1 MQAVILAGGMG
12 TRLAEETKS
21 QPKPMVKIGSRP
33 ILWHI
38 MRRYALYGVEDFV
51 ICCGYKGHMVK
62 EYFLDYH
69 HANTDID
76 IHMDTGE
83 FSCRGQEV
91 EDWHVTLASTGLQTL
106 TAGRVLKIRPYVGG
120 EFFLTYG
127 DGVGD
132 IDIDALAE
140 CHRRSGKALTI
151 TVTKP
156 AGRFGAV
163 ELDEATGEVHGFREK
178 ARADQFYV
186 NAGFMMCSPRVF
198 DFLGDGS
205 EMLERGPFGRLVAA
219 GEMSAYIHKGFW
231 SPMDNT
237 HDREY
242 LRECVET
249 GRAVWL
255 KKERS

>member
-91 EDWHVTLASTGLQTL
+91 EDWHVTLASTGLHTL

-219 GEMSAYIHKGFW
+219 GEMNAYIHKGFW

-255 KKERS
+255 KKERP

>member
-38 MRRYALYGVEDFV
+38 MRRYALYGVEDLV

-91 EDWHVTLASTGLQTL
+91 EDWHVTLASTGLHTL

-219 GEMSAYIHKGFW
+219 GEMNAYIHKGFW

>member
-1 MQAVILAGGMG
+1 
-12 TRLAEETKS
+12 
-21 QPKPMVKIGSRP
+21 
-33 ILWHI
+33 
-38 MRRYALYGVEDFV
+38 
-51 ICCGYKGHMVK
+51 
-62 EYFLDYH
+62 
-69 HANTDID
+69 
-76 IHMDTGE
+76 MDTGE

-91 EDWHVTLASTGLQTL
+91 EDWHVTLASTGLHTL
-106 TAGRVLKIRPYVGG
+106 TAGRVLKIRPYVEG

-186 NAGFMMCSPRVF
+186 NAGFMLCSPRVF

-219 GEMSAYIHKGFW
+219 GEMNAYIHKGFW